1 MKRMSKNLKKRR
13 MLLVLPFLVLPFVT
27 IIFWALG
34 GGKAG
39 KEKIAQ
45 SDSGLNMKVPDANLK
60 EEEKLMDKLFFYDKA
75 DKDSV
80 KMEEWMRS
88 DPYYRNEKQQQDSV
102 IPGLEQITQ
111 TTAGKYNQQLNVSPF
126 DAKQNKP
133 EEKIM
138 QKLVLLEKEMNK
150 TPEAERRPEQTD
162 PFGLQVNRLEGLM
175 QQMNTGNGEDPEMQQ
190 LNGTLDKILDI
201 QNPQRIKERLK
212 EKSLQNKEQVFAVS
226 TDRAGDT
233 IVKGFFGMNDEK
245 ERATQH
251 AIEAVVHQTQTLVNG
266 AVVKLRLLN
275 DIYIEGTLIPK
286 DNFVFGL
293 VMLNN
298 ERLEVEIGSIRYNQA
313 LFPVKME
320 VYDMDGLPGI
330 YIPGAINRDVAKQSA
345 DNSLQLME
353 LSSADPSLKA
363 QAATAGVGAVKTL
376 LSKKVKLIKVTVKAG
391 YKVLLNDKNS
401 RQ

>member
-1 MKRMSKNLKKRR
+1 MSKNLKKRR